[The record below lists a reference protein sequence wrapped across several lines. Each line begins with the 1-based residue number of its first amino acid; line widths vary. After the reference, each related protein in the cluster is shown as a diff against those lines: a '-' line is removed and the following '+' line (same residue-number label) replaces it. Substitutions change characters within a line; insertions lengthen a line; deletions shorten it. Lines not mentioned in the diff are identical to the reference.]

1 VTPCCAESL
10 VSPPSAPL
18 RGGDTVAGIISA
30 CFDSP
35 AKGVVHSLSASEAMD
50 ADAVDEAERGASPLA
65 APAVLFSIE
74 VGEPSEAFSNGDG
87 INGECP

>member
-1 VTPCCAESL
+1 
-10 VSPPSAPL
+10 
-18 RGGDTVAGIISA
+18 
-30 CFDSP
+30 
-35 AKGVVHSLSASEAMD
+35 LSASEAMD